1 MKESEELKILYMEDD
16 PGLGRLFQKKLSQL
30 GQVVVAANGVEGLER
45 YQEDSY
51 DVLVIDYQMPVMDGL
66 QVLKKLVSNGTPP
79 PVIMLT
85 GAGNEEIAVEAMKM
99 GAIDYLVKDIDGKYF
114 QLLPLVI
121 NEAVQRYR
129 FAEEK
134 KRMQKELKQYAT
146 ELERSN
152 QELEQFAYVVSHDL
166 KEPLHTIRGFA
177 KFLEESY
184 HDQLDEQANEFM
196 GYIIDGTVRM
206 ERLIN
211 GLLEYSRVKFKDSE
225 PEPVNCAELV
235 EQVLRDLK
243 AIIDAQ
249 KAEITCDPLPTI
261 TGNERL
267 LLRVF
272 QNLIDNALKYCQNEP
287 PIVHISFEERKT
299 EWLFSIKDN
308 GIGIDPRH
316 GEKIFVIF
324 QRLHNRNEYSG
335 DGLGLAICKK
345 IIESHKGK
353 IWVESQKGQG
363 SIFFF
368 TIPRGEQNS

>member
-1 MKESEELKILYMEDD
+1 
-16 PGLGRLFQKKLSQL
+16 
-30 GQVVVAANGVEGLER
+30 
-45 YQEDSY
+45 
-51 DVLVIDYQMPVMDGL
+51 
-66 QVLKKLVSNGTPP
+66 
-79 PVIMLT
+79 
-85 GAGNEEIAVEAMKM
+85 
-99 GAIDYLVKDIDGKYF
+99 
-114 QLLPLVI
+114 
-121 NEAVQRYR
+121 
-129 FAEEK
+129 
-134 KRMQKELKQYAT
+134 
-146 ELERSN
+146 
-152 QELEQFAYVVSHDL
+152 
-166 KEPLHTIRGFA
+166 
-177 KFLEESY
+177 
-184 HDQLDEQANEFM
+184 
-196 GYIIDGTVRM
+196 M

>member
-66 QVLKKLVSNGTPP
+66 QVLKKLVSNGMPP

-99 GAIDYLVKDIDGKYF
+99 GAVDYLVKDIDGKYF

-184 HDQLDEQANEFM
+184 HDQLDKQANEFM
-196 GYIIDGTVRM
+196 EYIIDGTVRM

-243 AIIDAQ
+243 ATIDAQ
-249 KAEITCDPLPTI
+249 KAEITSDPLPTI

-272 QNLIDNALKYCQNEP
+272 QNLIDNALKYCQNAP
-287 PIVHISFEERKT
+287 PKVHISCEERKT

-368 TIPRGEQNS
+368 TIPQGEQNS

>member
-30 GQVVVAANGVEGLER
+30 GQVVVAANGMEGLKS
-45 YQEDSY
+45 YQEETY

-66 QVLKKLVSNGTPP
+66 QVLRKLVSNGAPP

-134 KRMQKELKQYAT
+134 KRMQQELERYAG

-184 HDQLDEQANEFM
+184 QAQLDEQANEFIE
-196 GYIIDGTVRM
+196 YIIEGTVRM

-211 GLLEYSRVKFKDSE
+211 GLLEYSRVKFKGSE
-225 PEPVNCAELV
+225 PEPVNCTELV

-243 AIIDAQ
+243 ATIDAR
-249 KAEITCDPLPTI
+249 KAEITYDPLPTI
-261 TGNERL
+261 SGNERL

-272 QNLIDNALKYCQNEP
+272 QNLIDNALKYCQNNP
-287 PIVHISFEERKT
+287 PKVHVSAEEKEK
-299 EWLFSIKDN
+299 EWLLSIQDN
-308 GIGIDPRH
+308 GIGIDPKNA
-316 GEKIFVIF
+316 EKIFIIF

-353 IWVESQKGQG
+353 IWVESKKDQG
-363 SIFFF
+363 STFFF
-368 TIPRGEQNS
+368 TIPREESIS